1 MGGVSL
7 ARARVLVTGGAG
19 FIGSHLV
26 DALVKDG
33 CEVCVLDNLSTGR
46 LENIKHHIGNGNVVF
61 VQGDVRDK
69 QVVCEAVKAV
79 EAVFHL
85 AAVTSVPYSIKN
97 PEVTREVNV
106 TGTMNLLEACLRDG
120 VERFVHV
127 STCAVYGEAEY
138 LPIDEKHPTNPVSPY
153 AASKLAAERCCSEF
167 QEAYGL
173 KATVLRLFNVY
184 GLRMRNDQYGG
195 VIARFVER
203 LRGEKPPFI
212 YGDGS
217 QTRDFVY
224 IGDAV
229 GAMRLV
235 LDGGNAIGGTFNV
248 GSGVPTTINQLA
260 RLLAQM
266 FGVEGVEPRY
276 RSARRG
282 DLRHS
287 YADVSMAR
295 KVLRYEPR
303 FFLKE
308 GLATFVACDQNMNGA
323 VGDGV

>member
-203 LRGEKPPFI
+203 LRGEKPPVI

>member
-69 QVVCEAVKAV
+69 QVVREAVKGV

-203 LRGEKPPFI
+203 LRGEKPPVI

-308 GLATFVACDQNMNGA
+308 GLATFVACGQNVNGA